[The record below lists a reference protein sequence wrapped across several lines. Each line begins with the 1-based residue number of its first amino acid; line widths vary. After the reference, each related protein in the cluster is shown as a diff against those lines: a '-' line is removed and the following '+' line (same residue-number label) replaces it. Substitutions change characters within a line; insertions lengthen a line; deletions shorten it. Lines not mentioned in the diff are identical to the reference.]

1 MYAGAILSLT
11 CDYTLS
17 PSVDTTPQTAVTWMV
32 DGVTVDTSPSRISID
47 GATLILSPLATSD
60 TGNYT
65 CTLTVTASQ
74 THVTVHGA
82 ELSDVESLIVKGM
95 HSILQSVV

>member
-1 MYAGAILSLT
+1 MYAGTALSLT

-17 PSVDTTPQTAVTWMV
+17 PSVDTTPQTAVAWMV
-32 DGVTVDTSPSRISID
+32 DGVAVDTALDRITSA
-47 GATLILSPLATSD
+47 GATLIFSPLATSD

-65 CTLTVTASQ
+65 CTLTVTATQ
-74 THVTVHGA
+74 THVTIHGA
-82 ELSDVESLIVKGM
+82 ELSDVESLIVKGI